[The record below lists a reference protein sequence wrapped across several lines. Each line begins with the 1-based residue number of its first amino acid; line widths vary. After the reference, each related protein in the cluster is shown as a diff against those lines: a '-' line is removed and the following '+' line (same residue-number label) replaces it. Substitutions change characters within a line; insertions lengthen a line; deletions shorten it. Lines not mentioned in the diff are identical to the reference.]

1 MFFNFKCQIGVL
13 PLGTGNDLARVLGW
27 GAALDDDNQLPKLL
41 ESFERATTKML
52 DRWSMMTYEIPT
64 NQSAG
69 MLNPTD
75 ATLINS
81 NLNRNIPIGESVY
94 TMNHEHLSNSNFDEL
109 KKDNDENLTHLE
121 DSIWYH
127 LSNMLQN
134 ENINNII
141 ESSQILENKITEALI
156 RVNDLYNIYNLPNEF
171 GNPLQSK
178 FNTSCC
184 AKPVLDED
192 DSRMLSTMAAIV
204 TDQCISV
211 KHKLNIFFALLKN
224 ELKTSNA
231 EDDSLS
237 DSTNS
242 IKSNNNVN
250 SFDFLNKNKFTEIWS
265 RFKILQDF
273 LRKISKLLRNYA
285 IFSK

>member
-1 MFFNFKCQIGVL
+1 
-13 PLGTGNDLARVLGW
+13 
-27 GAALDDDNQLPKLL
+27 
-41 ESFERATTKML
+41 
-52 DRWSMMTYEIPT
+52 MTYEIPT

-285 IFSK
+285 IFSKLSMFDNSYNIGADIVSPVFIGPWRLRNYLFLKNLSIVWFN